1 MSINAGF
8 IYFLP
13 VAIQICFIRFQNLVA
28 FYASWFSVWGY
39 LFDLSSVQKMKENPI
54 IQSPSL
60 SPAPMWEA
68 PFLAM
73 TICPQVNDEFTDFA
87 LNKTNWPEFAQS
99 FVPDNL

>member
-1 MSINAGF
+1 
-8 IYFLP
+8 
-13 VAIQICFIRFQNLVA
+13 
-28 FYASWFSVWGY
+28 
-39 LFDLSSVQKMKENPI
+39 MKENPI